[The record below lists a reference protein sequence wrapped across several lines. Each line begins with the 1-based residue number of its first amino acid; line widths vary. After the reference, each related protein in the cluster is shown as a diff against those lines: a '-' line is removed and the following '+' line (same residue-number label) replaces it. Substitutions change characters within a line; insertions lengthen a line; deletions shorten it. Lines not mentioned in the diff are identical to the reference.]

1 MIPFL
6 LATSLTC
13 SEAQELVDK
22 MSNYKVE
29 DETKAEMISIVKDE
43 TQGCWDGND

>member
-22 MSNYKVE
+22 MSTYKVE
-29 DETKAEMISIVKDE
+29 DETKAEMISIVKE
-43 TQGCWDGND
+43 EKQGSWEGND

>member
-6 LATSLTC
+6 LAASVTC

-22 MSNYKVE
+22 MSTYKVE
-29 DETKAEMISIVKDE
+29 DETKAEMISIVKEE